1 MSRTVSSSSSLLG
14 VVDDIDIYKIKPSK
28 LAIRDPASN
37 IEELAVSIKSK
48 GLLQPIIVRTSN
60 NDVGFEIIAGNRRYY
75 ACKSMGW
82 RKITCHIVEM
92 DDKEA
97 FEISLIENI
106 QRKTISPIEEARAFK
121 TYVSD
126 FGWGGA
132 SELATRVGK
141 SVSYVTKRISLLE
154 LPADVIE
161 SIAKS
166 EIPASVAEELYSLK
180 DDSKQSQLAELVSKR
195 HLSLRKVR
203 EMIKELE
210 IDNADASGFSSDP
223 DDSHHEQTR
232 KAQRLLDKSV
242 IAVKMALSRMGT
254 IIEEAEGNWTL
265 SEILMQ
271 HKNML
276 NDQIDVLLKEKRKYA
291 SARIG
296 IIEKT

>member
-1 MSRTVSSSSSLLG
+1 MSRTISSSSSLLG
-14 VVDDIDIYKIKPSK
+14 VVDDIDLHKIKPSK
-28 LAIRDPASN
+28 RVIRDPVSN

-60 NDVGFEIIAGNRRYY
+60 HDVGFEIIAGNRRYH

-132 SELATRVGK
+132 SELATRLGK

-154 LPADVIE
+154 LPADIIE

-166 EIPASVAEELYSLK
+166 EIPASVAEELYSVK
-180 DDSKQSQLAELVSKR
+180 DDSRQSQLAELVSKR

-210 IDNADASGFSSDP
+210 IDDTDTSRVSSDHH
-223 DDSHHEQTR
+223 DSHEQTR
-232 KAQRLLDKSV
+232 KAERLLDKSV
-242 IAVKMALSRMGT
+242 IAVKMALSRMGS

-296 IIEKT
+296 IIEKA